1 MAFGKGNSQFGDA
14 KAYSFTIKDK
24 DLPAPIF
31 VVKVKNADGKW
42 EELKDT
48 ATRVN
53 GRLTGIK
60 YNEFL
65 YKGAQGDSLIK
76 SAKTIFRDVVDGKHE
91 VYLVDVPFTYLGRNL
106 LNSFLNLKAFGD
118 VAISLYKGK
127 PKKDGPYAGK
137 PGFSSAA
144 LYSGKEMVKGRFAN
158 NELPVIKKVQLG
170 AKKLSDTT
178 DIDDF
183 FAKQIGELEKIV
195 AAANES
201 HADAPSEAD
210 QMAAPVDG
218 VPEHLDS
225 SPESVDDDDSSKPPF

>member
-24 DLPAPIF
+24 DLPSPIF
-31 VVKVKNADGKW
+31 EVKTKGDDGKW
-42 EELKDT
+42 TPLKET

-53 GRLTGIK
+53 GRLTGIR

-76 SAKTIFRDVVDGKHE
+76 SAKAVFRDVVEGKHE

-106 LNSFLNLKAFGD
+106 LNSFLNLKSFGD

-178 DIDDF
+178 DIDEF
-183 FAKQIGELEKIV
+183 FAKQIAELEKVI
-195 AAANES
+195 AAANQ
-201 HADAPSEAD
+201 AQGDAPSEAD
-210 QMAAPVDG
+210 QVAAPVEG
-218 VPEHLDS
+218 VPEHLDG
-225 SPESVDDDDSSKPPF
+225 PDNDDPAAPPF